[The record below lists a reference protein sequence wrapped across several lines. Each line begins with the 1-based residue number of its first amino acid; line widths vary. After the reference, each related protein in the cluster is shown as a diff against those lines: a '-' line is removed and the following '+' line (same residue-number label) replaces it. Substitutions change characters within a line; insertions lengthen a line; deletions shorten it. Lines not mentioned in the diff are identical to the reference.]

1 MMDVLDPNLVSNLA
15 AAGTIAYIIGKAIY
29 DFLTGLTG
37 GEPPPKIAGKLVT
50 KIIPEVLP

>member
-1 MMDVLDPNLVSNLA
+1 MDVLDPNLVSNLA